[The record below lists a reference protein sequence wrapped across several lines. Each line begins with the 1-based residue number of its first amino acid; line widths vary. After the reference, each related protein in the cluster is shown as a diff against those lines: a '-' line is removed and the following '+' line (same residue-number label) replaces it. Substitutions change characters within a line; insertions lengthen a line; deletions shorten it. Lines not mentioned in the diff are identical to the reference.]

1 MITRRLGCF
10 LAALLLVASA
20 CGSDGG
26 QPASAP
32 TPVASAQAATGP
44 QSVFEP
50 VAGYRY
56 VDVPDAW
63 RQLADGFRTLPSVN
77 ATGVSMR
84 SVIRI
89 DEPVGVVIVMELPVD
104 PKAEAA
110 PGARDR
116 ALAELGAGLQA
127 QSRSYEQTE
136 LAGQPV
142 IYAETNEPGPLSE
155 AYYWLKGLGLL
166 VQVRGDDQAKLEA
179 FTSGLIRAN
188 G

>member
-1 MITRRLGCF
+1 MNTRRLGWF
-10 LAALLLVASA
+10 LAAVLLAAPA
-20 CGSDGG
+20 CGGG
-26 QPASAP
+26 DSGQQP
-32 TPVASAQAATGP
+32 TPVTSAQAATGP
-44 QSVFEP
+44 ESVFKP

-63 RQLADGFRTLPSVN
+63 RQLAEGFRSVASVN

-104 PKAEAA
+104 PKAEVA

-116 ALAELGAGLQA
+116 ALAELGAGVQA
-127 QSRSYEQTE
+127 RSRFFEQTE

-142 IYAETNEPGPLSE
+142 VYAEANEPGPLSE
-155 AYYWLKGLGLL
+155 AYYWFKGLGLL

-179 FTSGLIRAN
+179 FTTALIRAN